1 MLHAGADVHTAT
13 CGRPMLWQLDIP
25 ERTADHVE
33 ATLEQRKSVREV
45 VSKRWEGSS
54 IWSGRMMVSLGK
66 ERRKVF

>member
-1 MLHAGADVHTAT
+1 ML
-13 CGRPMLWQLDIP
+13 RQLDIP

-45 VSKRWEGSS
+45 VSKRWEGSG

-66 ERRKVF
+66 EGGKVF